1 MNELEQLQTEMRAIR
16 RSLDNC
22 YVENNAL
29 RALVETQHLEIR
41 DLFGDVDMVQRGQG
55 ILFLR
60 TRDIENWAEN
70 EHNFPHP
77 LFPLSRLEEVLR
89 ARIVA
94 RARGH
99 VEQNVPN
106 GSDIR

>member
-70 EHNFPHP
+70 E
-77 LFPLSRLEEVLR
+77 VL
-89 ARIVA
+89 IFK
-94 RARGH
+94 
-99 VEQNVPN
+99 
-106 GSDIR
+106 IYL

>member
-41 DLFGDVDMVQRGQG
+41 DLFGDVDM
-55 ILFLR
+55 
-60 TRDIENWAEN
+60 IEQTKQKCIHCGGNLDNGPTCGEEKSDEEN
-70 EHNFPHP
+70 
-77 LFPLSRLEEVLR
+77 
-89 ARIVA
+89 
-94 RARGH
+94 
-99 VEQNVPN
+99 
-106 GSDIR
+106 